1 VAAALQAALERTG
14 ELPPT
19 PRPESTGPESSEP
32 LDLLDTS
39 TAPWLTDPE
48 LGVQWAESWIAS
60 HPEESEP
67 PPEPEPPAA
76 PEPLRADPPPAEAAP
91 VAQAPEVAE
100 FRPPE
105 PPPAP
110 APRAPAIQQ
119 AHPLPWEA
127 AAVDPLPPRQRSY
140 EPRSLERMLGS
151 PISAPAPPTAY
162 VPPPAVHP
170 EERAPRR
177 DERVDEEPS
186 PSRRGVTFAIMVG
199 LALGMVAGLVAYA
212 VGPAVREVYLTRYL
226 VPVYELPAPLEGLR
240 VVQVSDLHLPGS
252 AESAAVAAA
261 LVATSKPDVLLLTG
275 DILDD
280 ASPEAL
286 AALDRFLATAKGAR
300 GTFAVAGEREASIH
314 GPLRTAYEQHD
325 VQLLT
330 NEQATIDVRGARLV
344 ISGFEGPV
352 MAHPE
357 IVPVVSRDPS
367 PENLGRRR
375 VKIVM
380 VHAPQLLSEL
390 SQSELRDAAF
400 IVAGHTLGGRLGL
413 PSLLGGESR
422 YRSGWY
428 NLEQTELYVS
438 NGVGTGR
445 WRARLFA
452 PAEVTRF
459 TLQRAANAYS
469 TPTKDRAP

>member
-1 VAAALQAALERTG
+1 
-14 ELPPT
+14 
-19 PRPESTGPESSEP
+19 
-32 LDLLDTS
+32 
-39 TAPWLTDPE
+39 
-48 LGVQWAESWIAS
+48 
-60 HPEESEP
+60 
-67 PPEPEPPAA
+67 
-76 PEPLRADPPPAEAAP
+76 
-91 VAQAPEVAE
+91 
-100 FRPPE
+100 
-105 PPPAP
+105 
-110 APRAPAIQQ
+110 
-119 AHPLPWEA
+119 
-127 AAVDPLPPRQRSY
+127 
-140 EPRSLERMLGS
+140 
-151 PISAPAPPTAY
+151 
-162 VPPPAVHP
+162 
-170 EERAPRR
+170 
-177 DERVDEEPS
+177 
-186 PSRRGVTFAIMVG
+186 
-199 LALGMVAGLVAYA
+199 
-212 VGPAVREVYLTRYL
+212 
-226 VPVYELPAPLEGLR
+226 
-240 VVQVSDLHLPGS
+240 VSDLHLPGS
-252 AESAAVAAA
+252 AESAAAAAA
-261 LVATSKPDVLLLTG
+261 LVAKSKPDVLLLTG

-286 AALDRFLATAKGAR
+286 AALDRFLATAKGAK
-300 GTFAVAGEREASIH
+300 GTFAVAGEREASIL

-330 NEQATIDVRGARLV
+330 NEQATIDVHGARLV

-357 IVPVVSRDPS
+357 IVPVVARES

-400 IVAGHTLGGRLGL
+400 ILAGHTLGGRLGL

-428 NLEQTELYVS
+428 SLEQTELYVS

-459 TLQRAANAYS
+459 TLQRAANTYS